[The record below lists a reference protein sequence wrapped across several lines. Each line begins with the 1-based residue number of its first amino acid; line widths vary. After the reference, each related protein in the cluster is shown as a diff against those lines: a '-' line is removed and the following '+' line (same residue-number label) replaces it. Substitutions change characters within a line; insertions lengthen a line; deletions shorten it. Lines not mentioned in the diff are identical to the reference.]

1 MPMFLW
7 LPTESAAFIRP
18 ISQCRRIDRFAP
30 NRSTKADAWLGQ
42 SWVILD
48 RIGLSRHVRFPPV
61 SEHGANIAGC
71 LKRATSGNPRRPTTC
86 GLASANRR
94 APRASWSRM
103 IRQSLDAGENAFL
116 AAEERVQV
124 YLYHSA
130 GHSFTVKSAGSFVC
144 TSPHASF
151 NSFAWVKLAS
161 LRSA

>member
-71 LKRATSGNPRRPTTC
+71 LKRAIGGHDPHHSITLSAAVSKVGGTVRP
-86 GLASANRR
+86 SA
-94 APRASWSRM
+94 
-103 IRQSLDAGENAFL
+103 L
-116 AAEERVQV
+116 AALRLMTSSKIVGCWIGR
-124 YLYHSA
+124 SA
-130 GHSFTVKSAGSFVC
+130 GFV
-144 TSPHASF
+144 P
-151 NSFAWVKLAS
+151 
-161 LRSA
+161 LRTFPT

>member
-61 SEHGANIAGC
+61 SEHGTNIRRC
-71 LKRATSGNPRRPTTC
+71 LKRAKT
-86 GLASANRR
+86 GLMRNINEKHYSITASA
-94 APRASWSRM
+94 
-103 IRQSLDAGENAFL
+103 RQSSGSEKLIPNAL
-116 AAEERVQV
+116 
-124 YLYHSA
+124 
-130 GHSFTVKSAGSFVC
+130 
-144 TSPHASF
+144 
-151 NSFAWVKLAS
+151 
-161 LRSA
+161 

>member
-1 MPMFLW
+1 IGWQDVRVAPAMPMFLW

-71 LKRATSGNPRRPTTC
+71 LKRANNGYVVTPSTGPKCRRPHVLATPTTV
-86 GLASANRR
+86 GTAAIAS
-94 APRASWSRM
+94 
-103 IRQSLDAGENAFL
+103 
-116 AAEERVQV
+116 
-124 YLYHSA
+124 
-130 GHSFTVKSAGSFVC
+130 
-144 TSPHASF
+144 
-151 NSFAWVKLAS
+151 
-161 LRSA
+161 

>member
-71 LKRATSGNPRRPTTC
+71 LKRAISGLGLEKKQPSPTSDPKEPDEDEM
-86 GLASANRR
+86 L
-94 APRASWSRM
+94 
-103 IRQSLDAGENAFL
+103 
-116 AAEERVQV
+116 
-124 YLYHSA
+124 
-130 GHSFTVKSAGSFVC
+130 
-144 TSPHASF
+144 
-151 NSFAWVKLAS
+151 
-161 LRSA
+161 